1 MREDE
6 GGRERRNRTLEV
18 LRRGLRLSKA
28 SLFPSYGLIGF
39 LGLPR
44 IPRVS

>member
-6 GGRERRNRTLEV
+6 GGRGRINRILEV

-28 SLFPSYGLIGF
+28 SLFLSYGLIGF
-39 LGLPR
+39 LRLPR
-44 IPRVS
+44 TS

>member
-6 GGRERRNRTLEV
+6 RGLERTNRTLEV

-28 SLFPSYGLIGF
+28 SLFLSYGLIG
-39 LGLPR
+39 LPKT
-44 IPRVS
+44 S